1 MAATLS
7 RQTSASDLNSQ
18 YRGAASEAIPPSPK
32 SPTFPKGHSL
42 KGSLQ
47 IAAAAWLGRGTSQTS
62 QSSGIKNMQI
72 SDPRPT
78 NPYDAAARAPSALG
92 NGPAV
97 VRTPQHVHTNSLPR
111 TGTPNEKD
119 EPVNEYPV
127 IDIRAP
133 VPVSP
138 SNATPPLVISRRE
151 SPPRRES
158 PVPRRDSPIM
168 RQESSVPGRASPAPS
183 GLRSLHTSKSHSHLQ
198 SPPRVVPLPL
208 NLASSRQ
215 PLLRAALRPPS
226 PTKSTSSN
234 GQYLPLLPPPRQASV
249 PPKDTPPTSPLP
261 PFHPVLLSTVP
272 TRPVVPSQ
280 VIVQL
285 ETSTLAQRTTVAT
298 LTARPSRLAT
308 YLQALVPTAGS
319 KEASLDSTF
328 SSLFAAHLA
337 QAGIVPQLQSSQ
349 NGPIHIFLDRPSAP
363 YAHILTYLRSSGSAP
378 GILPRAASLAL
389 STEPARVEALCEL
402 RDEAKYLE
410 LTELAELCDKELI
423 ARAPRLRNTVSSS
436 SLREFKFGSGS
447 DGNTPRTSGLE
458 ALESKL
464 KDYKFGTPGVDSLR
478 EEEGEGQQA
487 VEVPPIVY
495 EKRGSHSGMVTT
507 VPPRNVQTINAKV
520 GPRILRSPPSHTRM
534 RTISEV
540 QYVASEDGRLWV

>member
-78 NPYDAAARAPSALG
+78 NPYDVAARAPSALG

-138 SNATPPLVISRRE
+138 SNATPPLVTSRRE

-337 QAGIVPQLQSSQ
+337 QAGIVPQLQALKMAQSTSSLIAQ
-349 NGPIHIFLDRPSAP
+349 VHHMHTFS
-363 YAHILTYLRSSGSAP
+363 LTCVLR
-378 GILPRAASLAL
+378 
-389 STEPARVEALCEL
+389 EALQEFCPVPH
-402 RDEAKYLE
+402 RSPS
-410 LTELAELCDKELI
+410 LAELCDKELI

-478 EEEGEGQQA
+478 EEEGEAQQA

-507 VPPRNVQTINAKV
+507 VPPGMYRQ
-520 GPRILRSPPSHTRM
+520 
-534 RTISEV
+534 
-540 QYVASEDGRLWV
+540 